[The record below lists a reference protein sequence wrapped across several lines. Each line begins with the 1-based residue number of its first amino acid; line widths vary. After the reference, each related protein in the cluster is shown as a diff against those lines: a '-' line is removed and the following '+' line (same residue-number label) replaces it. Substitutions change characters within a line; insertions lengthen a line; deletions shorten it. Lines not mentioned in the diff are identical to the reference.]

1 MKRFSGIKITRALLK
16 NNVVLEDNSS
26 RLIKNDSSKI
36 LNNLQYEYDIRVCI
50 CVVLDG
56 FTDKMLDNLVKM
68 RGYFKSSFIVFSV
81 FNCSRLE
88 IEKISVFKHSVVF
101 NSNSK
106 DITLCRNE
114 YLNFFTD
121 NVILFDYML
130 VIDSLTLHTE
140 ITANLFSC
148 FRADRIPKWDVL
160 FANQFYK
167 YYDIDNLIT
176 EETLEFHKEK
186 DESIKKQ
193 LKMKL
198 QTHIPGDSDLIE
210 VKSAFGGLA
219 IYHKAVVQ
227 SNNSYKN
234 DEHISFNL
242 KVSELTTKMF
252 IDPSMQ
258 IKTLPDYAY
267 LYV

>member
-26 RLIKNDSSKI
+26 RLIKNESSKI
-36 LNNLQYEYDIRVCI
+36 LNNVQYEYDTRACI

-56 FTDKMLDNLVKM
+56 FTDKMLDNLVKI
-68 RGYFKSSFIVFSV
+68 RGYFKSSFIVFSI
-81 FNCSRLE
+81 FNCSQAE

-114 YLNFFTD
+114 YLHFFID
-121 NVILFDYML
+121 NIILFDYMII
-130 VIDSLTLHTE
+130 VDSLTLHTE
-140 ITANLFSC
+140 ITPELFVC
-148 FRADRIPKWDVL
+148 FKPERITKWDVI

-167 YYDIDNLIT
+167 YYDVDNLIT
-176 EETLEFHKEK
+176 EDTLEYHKEK
-186 DESIKKQ
+186 DERIKKE

-198 QTHIPGDSDLIE
+198 QMHIPADSELVN

-219 IYHKAVVQ
+219 IYSKTIIQ
-227 SNNSYKN
+227 SNNTYKN

-242 KVSELTTKMF
+242 KISELTNRMY
-252 IDPSMQ
+252 IDPAMQ
-258 IKTLPDYAY
+258 IKTLPEYAY

>member
-26 RLIKNDSSKI
+26 RIIKKDSSKI
-36 LNNLQYEYDIRVCI
+36 LNNLQYEYDTRVCI

-56 FTDKMLDNLVKM
+56 FTDKMLDALVKI
-68 RGYFKSSFIVFSV
+68 RGYFKTSFIVFSI
-81 FNCSRLE
+81 FNCSQSE
-88 IEKISVFKHSVVF
+88 VEKISVFKHSVVF

-106 DITLCRNE
+106 NITLCRNE
-114 YLNFFTD
+114 YLTFFTD
-121 NVILFDYML
+121 NIILFDYML

-148 FRADRIPKWDVL
+148 FKPERIPNWDVL
-160 FANQFYK
+160 FANQLYK

-176 EETLEFHKEK
+176 EDTLEFHKEK
-186 DESIKKQ
+186 DPSIKKEM
-193 LKMKL
+193 KMKL
-198 QTHIPGDSDLIE
+198 QIHIPADSDLIE

-219 IYHKAVVQ
+219 IYHKAVIQ
-227 SNNSYKN
+227 TNNSYKN

-242 KVSELTTKMF
+242 KVSEVTNRMY
-252 IDPSMQ
+252 IDPSIQ
-258 IKTLPDYAY
+258 IKTLSDYAY

>member
-16 NNVVLEDNSS
+16 NNIVLEDNSS

-36 LNNLQYEYDIRVCI
+36 INNVQYEYDSRVCI

-56 FTDKMLDNLVKM
+56 FTDKMLDNLVKL
-68 RGYFKSSFIVFSV
+68 RGYFKAAFIVFSV
-81 FNCSRLE
+81 FNCSQSE
-88 IEKISVFKHSVVF
+88 IEKISVIKHSVVF

-121 NVILFDYML
+121 NANLFDYML

-140 ITANLFSC
+140 FTSELFSC
-148 FRADRIPKWDVL
+148 FKPDKVSKWDVI
-160 FANQFYK
+160 FANQFYR
-167 YYDIDNLIT
+167 YYDIDNLVR

-186 DESIKKQ
+186 DESIKKE

-198 QTHIPGDSDLIE
+198 QTHIPADSDMIN

-219 IYHKAVVQ
+219 IYHKAVIQ
-227 SNNSYKN
+227 TNNSYKN
-234 DEHISFNL
+234 DEHVSFNL

-258 IKTLPDYAY
+258 IKTLPGYAY